1 MKRSVNE
8 RMSEMISEKKIVYW
22 TRMKHGTWQLH
33 IAATDAGICYIGS
46 NNAAFEEMAEWANRK
61 FTQIEWINDF
71 SFFELDNLID
81 YLEGRRITIEMPIDL
96 YGTDFQMRV
105 WEQLKAIPY
114 GETVSY
120 AEIAQRLGKPTAV
133 RAVGGAIG
141 ANPVLFIIPCHRVIA
156 KNGKLTGFR
165 AGLSMKESLLRLER
179 DFNQNNTRIPLA

>member
-1 MKRSVNE
+1 
-8 RMSEMISEKKIVYW
+8 MISEKKIVYW